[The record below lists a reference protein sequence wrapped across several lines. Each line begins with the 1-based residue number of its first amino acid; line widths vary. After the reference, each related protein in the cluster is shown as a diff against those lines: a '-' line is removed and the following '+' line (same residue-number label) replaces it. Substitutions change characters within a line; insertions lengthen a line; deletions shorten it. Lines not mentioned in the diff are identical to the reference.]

1 MLRYF
6 TAILLA
12 ISLSSATYADAV
24 RTVSGVE
31 LPEHLQWQQQTLQ
44 LNGAGIRSKLFMDV
58 YVASL
63 YVAQPS
69 AESSSIIAADDLM
82 MIRLHITSSMIT
94 GKRMA
99 DSTRDGFVRATGG
112 NLAPIETDVNEL
124 IRAFGDD
131 VKEGDVFDLVYEPKT
146 GVTVYHNGSAK
157 SNVPGLA
164 FKQALFGIWLSDNA
178 VQKSLR
184 KALLNG

>member
-1 MLRYF
+1 MLRYL
-6 TAILLA
+6 TAFVFWVA
-12 ISLSSATYADAV
+12 LSTVQAADGM
-24 RTVSGVE
+24 RTIAGVE
-31 LPEHLQWQQQTLQ
+31 LPEQLQWQEHNLA
-44 LNGAGIRSKLFMDV
+44 LNGAGMRNKLFMDL

-63 YVAQPS
+63 YVAEPTQDS
-69 AESSSIIAADDLM
+69 AAIIAADELM

-112 NLAPIETDVNEL
+112 NLAPIENDVNEL

-131 VKEGDVFDLVYEPKT
+131 VKQGDVFDLVYTPES
-146 GVTVYHNGSAK
+146 GVTVYHNGIAK
-157 SNVPGLA
+157 SNVEGLS
-164 FKQALFGIWLSDNA
+164 FKQALFGIWLSENS

-184 KALLNG
+184 KAMLNG

>member
-1 MLRYF
+1 MLRYLTTF
-6 TAILLA
+6 IFMLSLA
-12 ISLSSATYADAV
+12 SISIADTIRNV
-24 RTVSGVE
+24 GGVE
-31 LPEHLQWQQQTLQ
+31 LPVHLQWQQHDWT
-44 LNGAGIRSKLFMDV
+44 LNGAGMRNKMFMDL

-69 AESSSIIAADDLM
+69 SDGAAIIAADEPM

-112 NLAPIETDVNEL
+112 NLAQIEEDVNEL

-131 VKEGDVFDLVYEPKT
+131 VNQGDVFDLVYEPET
-146 GVTVYHNGSAK
+146 GVTVYHNGVAK
-157 SNVPGLA
+157 SNVSGLS
-164 FKQALFGIWLSDNA
+164 FKQALFGIWLSNIP

-184 KALLNG
+184 KAMLNG

>member
-1 MLRYF
+1 MLRF
-6 TAILLA
+6 LA
-12 ISLSSATYADAV
+12 ALVVVFSLVSASVADPV
-24 RTVSGVE
+24 RTIGGVE
-31 LPEHLQWQQQTLQ
+31 LPVHLQWQQHDWT
-44 LNGAGIRSKLFMDV
+44 LNGAGIRNKMFMDL

-69 AESSSIIAADDLM
+69 TDGATIIAADEPM

-112 NLAPIETDVNEL
+112 NLAPIEEDVNEL

-131 VKEGDVFDLVYEPKT
+131 VNQGDVFDLVYEPDT
-146 GVTVYHNGSAK
+146 GVTVYHNGVAK
-157 SNVPGLA
+157 SNVSGLS
-164 FKQALFGIWLSDNA
+164 FKQALFGIWLSDNP

-184 KALLNG
+184 KAMLNG